1 LHDLFHF
8 SRLDVE
14 IDAASNPDLLSLRPV
29 AFDQQ
34 LQLQVYQTELRPYA
48 EVLCGDAE
56 LAQTAVRNAFLVA
69 RQSLR
74 PFTTP
79 LGLRTCF
86 KHILSAYCLRLR
98 GQAESYL
105 CPDAN

>member
-1 LHDLFHF
+1 VYDSSRF
-8 SRLDVE
+8 SQLDSSTYV
-14 IDAASNPDLLSLRPV
+14 ASDRDPLLPRPV

-34 LQLQVYQTELRPYA
+34 LQLQVYQIELRPYA
-48 EVLCGDAE
+48 EVLCGDAD
-56 LAQTAVRNAFLVA
+56 LARTAVRNAFAEA

-86 KHILSAYCLRLR
+86 KRILSAYCMRLR
-98 GQAESYL
+98 GQVDSPP

>member
-1 LHDLFHF
+1 MHDSSRF
-8 SRLDVE
+8 SQLDAE
-14 IDAASNPDLLSLRPV
+14 IDAASDRGLLLLRPV

-48 EVLCGDAE
+48 EVLCGDAD
-56 LAQTAVRNAFLVA
+56 LAQTAVRNAFIVA

-74 PFTTP
+74 PFATP

-86 KHILSAYCLRLR
+86 KYILSAYCLRLR
-98 GQAESYL
+98 DSQL

>member
-1 LHDLFHF
+1 MHAS
-8 SRLDVE
+8 SRLSQPD
-14 IDAASNPDLLSLRPV
+14 SNTYVVLDGDSLTLRPV
-29 AFDQQ
+29 TFDQQ

-48 EVLCGDAE
+48 EVLCGDSE
-56 LAQTAVRNAFLVA
+56 LAQTAVRNAFVAA

-74 PFTTP
+74 SFTTP

-86 KHILSAYCLRLR
+86 KYILLAHCRKLLGRDDS
-98 GQAESYL
+98 QL